1 MFKKYDQKQQFL
13 LPISLEDFIPED
25 HIGRIL
31 NDIIDA
37 IDITTFESKYSK
49 DGCPAYHPRLLIKIL
64 LYGYMINIRS
74 SRDIHKMTH
83 TDTAFMYLAAMQH
96 PDFRTICRFR
106 STHLDSIKD
115 VFSQVVTVCKEM
127 GMLGAGK
134 ISLDGTKI
142 KANASVKQS
151 KNADALDKEI
161 DKILKESI
169 EIDKAEDEMY
179 GDSTPYQMP
188 KELVNKAKRLEKII
202 AAKKKLE
209 DEKLEKINVTDNDAK
224 IMKHKDGSKKPS
236 YNGQIAVDDKE
247 QVIVAADLVDDEN
260 DVNQVDPMIQL
271 IWATMGYKPTILLSD
286 AGYFSYDNLELL
298 NQIGTDAYIPDNF
311 FKVEE
316 RGKSKNFRK
325 SMFRFDEE
333 NDCYYCPAGITVPFK
348 RVQKR
353 DDKPDLKQYICDNC
367 SICVLK
373 NACTKAEKRIISRDP
388 REHLMEDMRKK
399 LRTDEGK
406 ELYQERMSTVEPV
419 FGQMKQNRGFT
430 EFLLR
435 GKEKSKAEFIM
446 MCIVHN
452 IEKIGEFVKR
462 KFKDM
467 KEGLRKGFSG
477 SHIENIGEIVV
488 NCADKISFLSEIG
501 GMVRFLNSN

>member
-13 LPISLEDFIPED
+13 LPINLEDFIAED

-37 IDITTFESKYSK
+37 FDITTLEAKYSK

-74 SRDIHKMTH
+74 SREIHKMTH
-83 TDTAFMYLAAMQH
+83 TDTAVMYLAAMQH

-106 STHLDSIKD
+106 SSHLDSIKD

-127 GMLGAGK
+127 GMLGVGK

-151 KNADALDKEI
+151 KDADALDKEI

-179 GDSTPYQMP
+179 GDSTPYEMP
-188 KELVNKAKRLEKII
+188 KELVDKTKRLEKIH

-209 DEKLEKINVTDNDAK
+209 EEKLEKINVTDNDAK
-224 IMKHKDGSKKPS
+224 IMKHKDGSLKPS

-247 QVIVAADLVDDEN
+247 QVIVAADLVTDTN
-260 DVNQVDPMIQL
+260 DVKQVDPMIQL
-271 IWATMGYKPTILLSD
+271 IWATMGYKPTILLAD
-286 AGYFSYDNLELL
+286 AGYFSYDNIDLL
-298 NQIGTDAYIPDNF
+298 NQIGTDSYIPDNF
-311 FKVEE
+311 FRIEE
-316 RGKSKNFRK
+316 RGRSKYFPK
-325 SMFRFDEE
+325 SMFRFDKE
-333 NDCYYCPAGITVPFK
+333 NDCYYCPAGITMPFK
-348 RVQKR
+348 GIQKR
-353 DDKPDLKQYICDNC
+353 DDEPELKQFIGDHC

-373 NACTKAEKRIISRDP
+373 NACTKAKKRIISRDP

-399 LRTDEGK
+399 LRTEDGK

-435 GKEKSKAEFIM
+435 GEDKAKVEFLM

-452 IEKIGEFVKR
+452 IEKIAGFLKR
-462 KFKDM
+462 KAKDV
-467 KEGLRKGFSG
+467 KEVLRKGISWCNL
-477 SHIENIGEIVV
+477 ENIGEIVA
-488 NCADKISFLSEIG
+488 NCADKISFLSGNEDGIG
-501 GMVRFLNSN
+501 FFNSN

>member
-1 MFKKYDQKQQFL
+1 MGVIMFKKYDQNQQFL
-13 LPISLEDFIPED
+13 LPINLENFIPED

-74 SRDIHKMTH
+74 SREINKMTH

-106 STHLDSIKD
+106 SIHLDSIKD

-127 GMLGAGK
+127 GMLGVGK

-188 KELVNKAKRLEKII
+188 KEFVNKAKRLEKII

-209 DEKLEKINVTDNDAK
+209 EEKLEKINVTDNDAK

-247 QVIVAADLVDDEN
+247 QIIVAADLVDDEN
-260 DVNQVDPMIQL
+260 DVNQVDPMIKL

-316 RGKSKNFRK
+316 RGKSKYFRK

-353 DDKPDLKQYICDNC
+353 DDEPYLNQYICDNC

-373 NACTKAEKRIISRDP
+373 NACTKA
-388 REHLMEDMRKK
+388 
-399 LRTDEGK
+399 
-406 ELYQERMSTVEPV
+406 
-419 FGQMKQNRGFT
+419 
-430 EFLLR
+430 
-435 GKEKSKAEFIM
+435 
-446 MCIVHN
+446 
-452 IEKIGEFVKR
+452 
-462 KFKDM
+462 
-467 KEGLRKGFSG
+467 
-477 SHIENIGEIVV
+477 
-488 NCADKISFLSEIG
+488 DKISFLSEIR